1 MEDKDLGRLSQTL
14 GAGWEHVIFELE
26 LTKVDV
32 ENAKQEQ
39 QTAAMQIYNCL
50 NKWKK
55 QKVNEATLHK
65 FVNACQDSCAA
76 TANWEK
82 MKSIAQEMK

>member
-1 MEDKDLGRLSQTL
+1 M
-14 GAGWEHVIFELE
+14 FELE

-32 ENAKQEQ
+32 EHAKQEQ
-39 QTAAMQIYNCL
+39 QTAALQIYNCL

-55 QKVNEATLHK
+55 QKVNEATLDK
-65 FVNACQDSCAA
+65 FVKACQDSPAA
-76 TANWEK
+76 TVSWEK